1 MDGRMRRFS
10 DCSGSLSLALYLSSS
25 SLLQV
30 DLEIWVLDVGNFV
43 FAN

>member
-25 SLLQV
+25 LLQV
-30 DLEIWVLDVGNFV
+30 DLEIWVLDGGNFV